1 MKGGSTR
8 KERTRQ
14 PPCIPSAQRKSR
26 ADRAV
31 RAPIPIFVAI
41 VGGSGSGKSW
51 LAKRLQTRL
60 GTMATRITLD
70 DFYKDR
76 SHLPPQ
82 RRAKVNFDHPA
93 AINWKA
99 FHQALW
105 DLFNCRNARVP
116 AYDFR
121 THSST
126 SQFKILEP
134 RPIILVDGLWLL
146 RSPVTRRFFNFRIF
160 LECSAS
166 ARLRRRIKRDLTY
179 RGRTRASILD

>member
-1 MKGGSTR
+1 MQRRAIR
-8 KERTRQ
+8 KERGQ
-14 PPCIPSAQRKSR
+14 PSPREVSLKGRR
-26 ADRAV
+26 HADRAV

-99 FHQALW
+99 
-105 DLFNCRNARVP
+105 
-116 AYDFR
+116 
-121 THSST
+121 
-126 SQFKILEP
+126 
-134 RPIILVDGLWLL
+134 
-146 RSPVTRRFFNFRIF
+146 
-160 LECSAS
+160 
-166 ARLRRRIKRDLTY
+166 
-179 RGRTRASILD
+179 